1 VPPVFV
7 ITGPSGA
14 GKGTLIRA
22 LLERIPELEL
32 AVSATT
38 RAIRP
43 GEVEGVDYWFV
54 TNEEFERRVAEDE
67 FLEHVTY
74 VSGRCYG
81 TLLSEVE
88 RISAKGKVCVLELE
102 TEGALEVH
110 DKVPGAVTIFISA
123 PVDELE
129 RRLRARATE
138 SDGEIEDRVGL
149 ARTQLR
155 QASDFDHVVVNDEL
169 QHATGELERVVRH
182 ELERTAST
190 T

>member
-1 VPPVFV
+1 VFV

-43 GEVEGVDYWFV
+43 GEQDGVDYWFV
-54 TNEEFERRVAEDE
+54 SNEEFERRVEANA
-67 FLEHVTY
+67 FLEHVVY

-88 RISAKGKVCVLELE
+88 RIAGKGKVCVLELE
-102 TEGALEVH
+102 TEGAREVH
-110 DKVPGAVTIFISA
+110 ERVPGAVTIFISA

-129 RRLRARATE
+129 RRLRSRATE
-138 SDGEIEDRVGL
+138 SDGEIDERVAL
-149 ARTQLR
+149 AREQLR
-155 QASDFDHVVVNDEL
+155 QASEFDYVVENDDVER
-169 QHATGELERVVRH
+169 AAAELERVVRR
-182 ELERTAST
+182 ELEAAGRMAT
-190 T
+190 